1 MIKLDLT
8 LTDIA
13 FEQLAERFLPE
24 LIAQLKVTGNPL
36 AMLLSGSRDA
46 AIAVLRRL
54 PTETKEK
61 LAVNL
66 LNSRRQVLAGDI
78 PRGVRIRSGRIPQS
92 RGKVMLEK
100 AAAAQGVALR
110 IADANARLIGKG

>member
-1 MIKLDLT
+1 MIKLELT

-24 LIAQLKVTGNPL
+24 LIAQLKATGNPL

-46 AIAVLRRL
+46 AMAVLRRL

-66 LNSRRQVLAGDI
+66 LNSRRQELTA
-78 PRGVRIRSGRIPQS
+78 
-92 RGKVMLEK
+92 MLEK
-100 AAAAQGVALR
+100 AAATQGVPMR
-110 IADANARLIGKG
+110 IAAANALLIGKG